1 MRTKILLALAAVLVA
16 SGMAG
21 AQYTGALTLANIS
34 ISPSPVI
41 AGGNATITFRL
52 YNSYGMFLDNVNL
65 QPVGSYPIVNV
76 SPAGGRVVGTLN
88 GGISG
93 NYFTYTF
100 AIPNTTPSGTYTVDF
115 DATYL
120 AFGASASV
128 ATSTMPVSFY
138 VRNRPVINAVAV
150 DPQPS
155 VLYSGHNQTI
165 QIAIE
170 NAGYGT
176 ARNVTVSVAAG
187 QGLSILSSVSTFFI
201 SNLTMGS
208 VVDEPLLVAAKGLG
222 SGSMVV
228 SASYYSSNFGQ
239 RFSGLRV
246 VNLSVAPSAQF
257 NYTYLGD
264 NLGIGS
270 SDVPV
275 GFRITNTGTTMAQEL
290 QLSLQTSYPVTPV
303 ATTAYVGSLA
313 AGASA
318 NVIFMVS
325 VDSAG
330 VNGNY
335 PVTIYEQWKQAN
347 GAADQQF
354 TASSNFFVTVGG
366 QPNILTLVVEAAIAV
381 AVLAVL
387 AYKMAPRLMK
397 KQAKKK
403 Q

>member
-1 MRTKILLALAAVLVA
+1 MFAA
-16 SGMAG
+16 SGMVG
-21 AQYTGALTLANIS
+21 AQYTGALTLANVS
-34 ISPSPVI
+34 ISPNPVV

-65 QPVGSYPIVNV
+65 QPASSYPIVNV
-76 SPAGGRVVGTLN
+76 SPAGSRVVSTLN
-88 GGISG
+88 GGLSG

-100 AIPNTTPSGTYTVDF
+100 LIPNTTPSGTYTIDF

-128 ATSTMPVSFY
+128 ATSTMPVSFR
-138 VRNRPVINAVAV
+138 VQNRPAISVVASS
-150 DPQPS
+150 PQPS

-165 QIAIE
+165 ELAIE
-170 NAGYGT
+170 NTGYGT

-187 QGLSILSSVSTFFI
+187 QQLNVLSSVSTFFI

-208 VVDEPLLVAAKGLG
+208 VVDEPLLISAKSLG
-222 SGSMVV
+222 SGSLEVNT
-228 SASYYSSNFGQ
+228 SYYSSNFGQ
-239 RFSGLRV
+239 RFSGSQSV
-246 VNLSVAPSAQF
+246 GISVAPSAQF
-257 NYTYLGD
+257 NYTYLGG

-275 GFRITNTGTTMAQEL
+275 SFRITNTGTAAAQEL
-290 QLSLQTSYPVTPV
+290 QLSLQTAYPVTPV
-303 ATTAYVGSLA
+303 ASTAYVGSLA

-318 NVIFMVS
+318 NVTFLVS
-325 VDSAG
+325 IDSAG
-330 VNGNY
+330 VSGNY

-354 TASSNFFVTVGG
+354 TANNNFFVTVGS
-366 QPNILTLVVEAAIAV
+366 QPSALTLAIEIVVV
-381 AVLAVL
+381 VVVLAVI
-387 AYKMAPRLMK
+387 AYRLLPRLAK
-397 KQAKKK
+397 RQAKKK